1 MRDNTFTTNIFKHAS
16 AINIRV
22 PFLVSLLP
30 LFLLALASSQA
41 SAAVQMGGH
50 LDFVLKN
57 GTTVRV
63 FPEADKTETLRPK
76 RVQNLKIKGDLKPQ
90 GGDSCKKMEAEYDSR
105 TTKKIAQTKQPIKPP
120 PYVKPT
126 PGLMAVGNFSAFLRN
141 NKPTGWYYIPMEPR
155 LSYKEGKPEAT
166 FIKFITDEAE
176 GKNSAE
182 GGIFHLMVTYGLTQK
197 EETELRGLLEKA
209 VPGAQLKGA
218 VDLQPAKSGD
228 NFIVTSGTLSDEGFA
243 PKGVLSSGRAPSM
256 PGGKAAVAGRLSS
269 LGAQLME
276 TTFKNPTA
284 DMSVT
289 FAYDYIVKTPAFR
302 GQVLINLDKIQEA
315 AKCNLRTQK
324 TETKTKVKFNINP
337 FWFSVK
343 NETKVDRI
351 SRKDVEEAYDTMLSV
366 GAVEIRIDQELPDA
380 DVSAIEA
387 SLMEMAIS
395 SFTNMQKSFMSDKEF
410 EGRGEEIGEETKKA
424 KSPKAPNYEMYTL
437 SRKQTKMSGTI
448 TLNIEKGV
456 AIYRTHSMTGNMGIP
471 MRKHRKQ
478 IFSEVLLN
486 DPFFK
491 RGKITVDLDMEA
503 LDLFESK
510 MVNNASVKVIVPFK
524 DTPFTDD
531 DVFTRTS
538 IEKGEIVK
546 EFSFA
551 TRGDNLVNSDCP
563 FRYLESWSLKGG
575 GIWPKNQKEKCS
587 REMVVTLVPPIK
599 TRRIDVEADLDEMQR
614 TGIRGADVLLKYT
627 LYGQEKVDTVRF
639 RAAKPEPYI
648 EQTIYVDKDASGVE
662 YKVILTHAKEGK
674 LPQSEWT
681 KLEDNF
687 IYTSL
692 SELPVSYLEEIKTK
706 IPEVKEILGE
716 AKEPVEDTK
725 EPVEK
730 AKEPVE
736 EAEEPIE

>member
-1 MRDNTFTTNIFKHAS
+1 MRDNNFTANIFKHVS
-16 AINIRV
+16 AINIRI
-22 PFLVSLLP
+22 LSLISLLP
-30 LFLLALASSQA
+30 LTLLALVCSQA
-41 SAAVQMGGH
+41 TAAVQMGGH

-63 FPEADKTETLRPK
+63 FPEAPKTKTLRPK
-76 RVQNLKIKGDLKPQ
+76 RVRNRKVKGNLKPQ
-90 GGDSCKKMEAEYDSR
+90 GGDPCKKLADKYKAR
-105 TTKKIAQTKQPIKPP
+105 TTKKKAKKKQAIKPP
-120 PYVKPT
+120 SYVKPT
-126 PGLMAVGNFSAFLRN
+126 KGLKAVGNFSRFLRK

-155 LSYKEGKPEAT
+155 LSYKAGKPEAT
-166 FIKFITDEAE
+166 FMKFITDEAE

-182 GGIFHLMVTYGLTQK
+182 GGIFHLMVTYGLTKK
-197 EETELRGLLEKA
+197 EEKELRGLLEKA
-209 VPGAQLKGA
+209 VPGAKLKGA

-228 NFIVTSGTLSDEGFA
+228 NFIVTSGILSDDGFA

-256 PGGKAAVAGRLSS
+256 VGGKAAVAGRLSG

-276 TTFKNPTA
+276 ATFKNSTA

-302 GQVLINLDKIQEA
+302 GQVLIHLDKIQETA
-315 AKCNLRTQK
+315 NCNLRTQNK
-324 TETKTKVKFNINP
+324 QTKDKWKFKINP
-337 FWFSVK
+337 FFWSLKKTTEV
-343 NETKVDRI
+343 TRI
-351 SRKDVEEAYDTMLSV
+351 SREDLEESYNTLLSV
-366 GAVEIRIDQELPDA
+366 GAVEIKIDQELPDA

-387 SLMEMAIS
+387 SLMQMAMS

-410 EGRGEEIGEETKKA
+410 QRPDKKA
-424 KSPKAPNYEMYTL
+424 KKKDPKAKNWEVFKM
-437 SRKQTKMSGTI
+437 SRKRTKMSGTI

-456 AIYRTHSMTGNMGIP
+456 ALYRTHSMTGNMGIP

-503 LDLFESK
+503 LDLFEGK

-524 DTPFTDD
+524 KRPFIDD
-531 DVFTRTS
+531 DVFTRAS

-614 TGIRGADVLLKYT
+614 TGIRGADILLRYT
-627 LYGQEKVDTVRF
+627 LYGKEKVDTVRF

-648 EQTIYVDKDASGVE
+648 EQTIYVDKDASDVE

-674 LPQSEWT
+674 LPHSEWT

-706 IPEVKEILGE
+706 IPEVKEIVEEVKEIIEE
-716 AKEPVEDTK
+716 AKEPTE
-725 EPVEK
+725 
-730 AKEPVE
+730 
-736 EAEEPIE
+736 

>member
-1 MRDNTFTTNIFKHAS
+1 
-16 AINIRV
+16 
-22 PFLVSLLP
+22 
-30 LFLLALASSQA
+30 
-41 SAAVQMGGH
+41 MGGH
-50 LDFVLKN
+50 LDFILKN

-63 FPEADKTETLRPK
+63 FPEAQKTKTLRPK
-76 RVQNLKIKGDLKPQ
+76 RARNRKIKGDLKPK
-90 GGDSCKKMEAEYDSR
+90 GGDPCKKLEAEYDKR
-105 TTKKIAQTKQPIKPP
+105 TKKKAALKKKAVKKTPS
-120 PYVKPT
+120 YVKPT
-126 PGLMAVGNFSAFLRN
+126 KGLKRVSNFSRFLRQ

-155 LSYKEGKPEAT
+155 LSFKAGKPEAT
-166 FIKFITDEAE
+166 FMKFITDEAE

-182 GGIFHLMVTYGLTQK
+182 GGIFHLMVTYGLTKK
-197 EETELRGLLEKA
+197 EEKELQELLQKA

-218 VDLQPAKSGD
+218 VDLQPAKSGE

-256 PGGKAAVAGRLSS
+256 VGGKAAVAGRLSG

-276 TTFKNPTA
+276 ATFNNSTA

-302 GQVLINLDKIQEA
+302 GQVLINLDKIRETA
-315 AKCNLRTQK
+315 NCTLRTQDK
-324 TETKTKVKFNINP
+324 QTKTKWKFKINP
-337 FWFSVK
+337 LWWSLK
-343 NETKVDRI
+343 KTTETVRI
-351 SRKDVEEAYDTMLSV
+351 SRKDLEETYDTMLSV
-366 GAVEIRIDQELPDA
+366 GAVEIKIDQELPEA
-380 DVSAIEA
+380 DVSTIES
-387 SLMEMAIS
+387 SLMEMAMS
-395 SFTNMQKSFMSDKEF
+395 SFSNMQKSFMKENDF
-410 EGRGEEIGEETKKA
+410 ERPEKKEKKKDPAA
-424 KSPKAPNYEMYTL
+424 KNWEVYTMK
-437 SRKQTKMSGTI
+437 RKRSKMSGTI

-471 MRKHRKQ
+471 MRKHRKH
-478 IFSEVLLN
+478 IFKEVLLN

-503 LDLFESK
+503 MDLFEGK

-524 DTPFTDD
+524 KRPFTDD
-531 DVFTRTS
+531 DVFTRAS
-538 IEKGEIVK
+538 IEKGEITK

-551 TRGDNLVNSDCP
+551 TRGDKLVNSDCP

-575 GIWPKNQKEKCS
+575 GKWPKDQKEKCS

-599 TRRIDVEADLDEMQR
+599 TRRIDVEADLDEMQNA
-614 TGIRGADVLLKYT
+614 GIRGADVLLRYT
-627 LYGQEKVDTVRF
+627 LYGKEKVDTVRF

-648 EQTIYVDKDASGVE
+648 EQTIYVDKDASDVE

-674 LPQSEWT
+674 LPHSEWT

-706 IPEVKEILGE
+706 IPEVKEIVQE
-716 AKEPVEDTK
+716 VKEIIEEVKEP
-725 EPVEK
+725 
-730 AKEPVE
+730 
-736 EAEEPIE
+736 AEEPKEPTE

>member
-1 MRDNTFTTNIFKHAS
+1 MRDTNFTAKIFKHVS
-16 AINIRV
+16 AINIRILT
-22 PFLVSLLP
+22 LVSLLP
-30 LFLLALASSQA
+30 LILLALVSSQA
-41 SAAVQMGGH
+41 TAAVQMGGH

-63 FPEADKTETLRPK
+63 FPEATKTKTLRPK
-76 RVQNLKIKGDLKPQ
+76 RVRNRKMKGNLKPK
-90 GGDSCKKMEAEYDSR
+90 GGDPCKRLEDEYKR
-105 TTKKIAQTKQPIKPP
+105 KTTKKKAKKKKVNKPP
-120 PYVKPT
+120 WVKPT
-126 PGLMAVGNFSAFLRN
+126 KGLKSAGNFSRFLRR

-155 LSYKEGKPEAT
+155 LSYKAGKPEAT
-166 FIKFITDEAE
+166 FIKFMTDEAE

-182 GGIFHLMVTYGLTQK
+182 GGIFHLMVTYGLTKK
-197 EETELRGLLEKA
+197 EEKELRKLLEKA

-218 VDLQPAKSGD
+218 VDLQPSKSGD

-256 PGGKAAVAGRLSS
+256 VGGKAAVAGRLSG

-276 TTFKNPTA
+276 TTFKNSTA

-289 FAYDYIVKTPAFR
+289 FNYDYIVKTPAFR
-302 GQVLINLDKIQEA
+302 GQVLIHLDKIQETA
-315 AKCNLRTQK
+315 NCNLRTQK
-324 TETKTKVKFNINP
+324 TKTKSTWKFKLRP
-337 FWFSVK
+337 WGFSLK
-343 NETKVDRI
+343 KKKEIQHI
-351 SRKDVEEAYDTMLSV
+351 SRKDLEESYNTMLSN
-366 GAVEIRIDQELPDA
+366 GAVEIRIDQELPEA

-387 SLMEMAIS
+387 SLMEMAMS
-395 SFTNMQKSFMSDKEF
+395 SFTNMQKSFMNDKEL
-410 EGRGEEIGEETKKA
+410 EGRNKKAKKA

-437 SRKQTKMSGTI
+437 TRKRTKMSGTI

-471 MRKHRKQ
+471 MRKHRKH

-503 LDLFESK
+503 LDLFEGK

-524 DTPFTDD
+524 KRPFTDD

-538 IEKGEIVK
+538 IEKGDIVK

-551 TRGDNLVNSDCP
+551 TRGDKVVNSDCP

-575 GIWPKNQKEKCS
+575 GKWPKNQKEKCS

-599 TRRIDVEADLDEMQR
+599 TRRIDVEADLDEMER

-627 LYGQEKVDTVRF
+627 LYGKEKVDTVRF

-648 EQTIYVDKDASGVE
+648 EQTIYVDKDASDVE

-674 LPQSEWT
+674 LPQPDWT
-681 KLEDNF
+681 ELEDNF

-692 SELPVSYLEEIKTK
+692 AELPASYLEEIKAK
-706 IPEVKEILGE
+706 IPE
-716 AKEPVEDTK
+716 AKELVE
-725 EPVEK
+725 EIIEIIEEVN
-730 AKEPVE
+730 EPVE
-736 EAEEPIE
+736 EPKEPTE

>member
-1 MRDNTFTTNIFKHAS
+1 MRGNNFTANIFKHVS
-16 AINIRV
+16 SINIRILS
-22 PFLVSLLP
+22 LVSLLP
-30 LFLLALASSQA
+30 LILLALVCSQA
-41 SAAVQMGGH
+41 TAAVQMGGH

-63 FPEADKTETLRPK
+63 FPEAEKTKTLRPK
-76 RVQNLKIKGDLKPQ
+76 RVRNRKVKGNLKPK
-90 GGDSCKKMEAEYDSR
+90 GGDPCKKLEDEYTRR
-105 TTKKIAQTKQPIKPP
+105 TTKKKAKKKKSIKRPS
-120 PYVKPT
+120 YVKPIK
-126 PGLMAVGNFSAFLRN
+126 GLRSVGNFSRFLRR

-155 LSYKEGKPEAT
+155 LSYKAGKPEAT
-166 FIKFITDEAE
+166 FMKFITDEAE

-182 GGIFHLMVTYGLTQK
+182 GGIFHLMVTYGLTKK
-197 EETELRGLLEKA
+197 EEKELRGLLEKA
-209 VPGAQLKGA
+209 VPGAKLKGA

-228 NFIVTSGTLSDEGFA
+228 NFIVTSGILSDEGFA

-256 PGGKAAVAGRLSS
+256 VGGKAAVAGRLSG

-276 TTFKNPTA
+276 TTFKNSTA

-302 GQVLINLDKIQEA
+302 GQVLIHLDKIQETA
-315 AKCNLRTQK
+315 NCNLRTQK
-324 TETKTKVKFNINP
+324 TKTKTKLKFSINP

-351 SRKDVEEAYDTMLSV
+351 SKKDLEETYNTMLSV
-366 GAVEIRIDQELPDA
+366 GAVEIKIDQELPDA

-387 SLMEMAIS
+387 SLMEMAMS
-395 SFTNMQKSFMSDKEF
+395 SFSNMQKSFISNKEF
-410 EGRGEEIGEETKKA
+410 EGRGEKA
-424 KSPKAPNYEMYTL
+424 KRAKDPKAPNYEMYTL
-437 SRKQTKMSGTI
+437 SRKRIKMSGTI
-448 TLNIEKGV
+448 TLNVEKGV
-456 AIYRTHSMTGNMGIP
+456 ALYRTHSMTGNMGIP
-471 MRKHRKQ
+471 LRKHRKQ

-503 LDLFESK
+503 LDLFEGK

-524 DTPFTDD
+524 KRPFTDD
-531 DVFTRTS
+531 DVFTRAS
-538 IEKGEIVK
+538 IEKGDIVK

-575 GIWPKNQKEKCS
+575 GKWPKNQEEKCS

-599 TRRIDVEADLDEMQR
+599 TRRIDVEADLDEMQNV
-614 TGIRGADVLLKYT
+614 GIRGADVLLRYT
-627 LYGQEKVDTVRF
+627 LYGKEKVDTVRF

-648 EQTIYVDKDASGVE
+648 EQTIYVDKDASDVE

-674 LPQSEWT
+674 LPHSEWT

-706 IPEVKEILGE
+706 IPEVKEIVEEVKEIIEE
-716 AKEPVEDTK
+716 AKESVEETK
-725 EPVEK
+725 EPTE
-730 AKEPVE
+730 
-736 EAEEPIE
+736 